1 MRRQCGRRPA
11 TYPHHGVLS
20 TVFVDRRRLD
30 GHIRVIWNL
39 LHLASRRK
47 HPAAE
52 SGRIRANL
60 SATFARAHLAE
71 RRIPRAHERPSRLRS
86 SLPSVTANIDQNPP
100 ARHNHRRAT
109 PEEKHTKNALCGFS
123 AGLTMKCEPSH
134 RMVWYSTNHENRHF
148 PTIPEAPQY
157 PPRPHQPHNRIKSRG
172 VVQPAANYRPPPQHG
187 PKSPQSAIR
196 RKISF
201 RRPKPGDCE
210 FGARKGRAERS
221 RCPINT
227 PAIHPGKTHF
237 RPLNPMI
244 AHRKSRG
251 TAGANGPNPN
261 PSQAHPRH

>member
-30 GHIRVIWNL
+30 GHIRVIWNC
-39 LHLASRRK
+39 LHLASSRK

-86 SLPSVTANIDQNPP
+86 SLPVSRSRQTLTRPP

-109 PEEKHTKNALCGFS
+109 PTRGKTHKNALCGFS

-157 PPRPHQPHNRIKSRG
+157 PPRPHQPQNRIKSRG
-172 VVQPAANYRPPPQHG
+172 VVQPAANCRPPPPSPPQHG

-196 RKISF
+196 RRISF

-227 PAIHPGKTHF
+227 PAMHPGKAHF
-237 RPLNPMI
+237 
-244 AHRKSRG
+244 
-251 TAGANGPNPN
+251 
-261 PSQAHPRH
+261 